1 MANSKNALPLNADA
15 NMHYRPSR
23 LAHYIDRFLDAA
35 CDSSR
40 RAILE
45 LLIPPGG
52 QDSPDARE
60 LRAGEIATKLG
71 LAPSTTSEHLH
82 QLLNLHLV
90 STRKEGTMVYYRLRN
105 RHLVQAFHELLQALE
120 THYSTNNT
128 SSEETGTEEG

>member
-1 MANSKNALPLNADA
+1 MANSKNALPSGA
-15 NMHYRPSR
+15 NNHHRSTR

-40 RAILE
+40 RSILE
-45 LLIPPGG
+45 LLIPPEG
-52 QDSPDARE
+52 QNSPEAHE
-60 LRAGEIATKLG
+60 LRAGEIAAKLG

-105 RHLVQAFHELLQALE
+105 HHLVQAFHELLEALE
-120 THYSTNNT
+120 THYHANNA
-128 SSEETGTEEG
+128 SPEETGTEEG